1 MAETITPFN
10 HTTKLFMD
18 GSNAVGDTYK
28 LILYTALTFDA
39 TQTTLAGLTGTEVTN
54 ANGYSTGGLALTG
67 VTVTTVNTNGAKFDA
82 DDAIWSATSSGI
94 SAVKGIIANAT
105 DANIPPLWY
114 IDFDGT
120 KTATAGNQFIVIWPA
135 TGIGVIGVV

>member
-10 HTTKLFMD
+10 HTTRLFMN

-28 LILYTALTFDA
+28 LILYSALTFDA

-54 ANGYSTGGLALTG
+54 ANGYTTGGLTLTN

-82 DDAIWSATSSGI
+82 DDAIWSATGSGI
-94 SAVKGIIANAT
+94 SAVKGIIYNDT
-105 DANIPPLWY
+105 DSGDPPLWY
-114 IDFDGT
+114 INFDGT
-120 KTATAGNQFIVIWPA
+120 KIATAGNDFKVIWPA
-135 TGIGVIGVV
+135 NGIATLGVV

>member
-1 MAETITPFN
+1 MAEQISPFN
-10 HTTKLFMD
+10 HTTRLFMN

-54 ANGYSTGGLALTG
+54 ANGYTSGGLALTN

-82 DDAIWSATSSGI
+82 DDAIWTASGSDI
-94 SAVKGIIANAT
+94 SAVKGIIYNDT
-105 DANIPPLWY
+105 DTNDPPLWF

-120 KTATAGNQFIVIWPA
+120 KVATAGNQFKVIWPA
-135 TGIGVIGVV
+135 TGIATLSVS